1 MVRRNGNRN
10 SKIRVLR
17 SKNMS
22 TKKSEKIKDD
32 FIIMKKLIKQK
43 LDEWDTGNIQNEIN
57 KISILEDKPSGFYDI
72 NPLEFSGQACPNFSL
87 VSDSLRTALRY
98 MLSHSRKIG
107 KRKVYHEKYIFRY
120 SKF

>member
-57 KISILEDKPSGFYDI
+57 KISILEDKPSG
-72 NPLEFSGQACPNFSL
+72 SL
-87 VSDSLRTALRY
+87 ILTHQGSADSRVRTCYPTANKSESAKVLP
-98 MLSHSRKIG
+98 RKN
-107 KRKVYHEKYIFRY
+107 IFKIFKI
-120 SKF
+120 SIH

>member
-1 MVRRNGNRN
+1 MIHSSIFDPVEYFLVRQNRDRN

-57 KISILEDKPSGFYDI
+57 KISILEDKPSGWLTILTHQSSADR
-72 NPLEFSGQACPNFSL
+72 SA
-87 VSDSLRTALRY
+87 RRY
-98 MLSHSRKIG
+98 MLSVPPRKIG
-107 KRKVYHEKYIFRY
+107 KAQSFCHVKNIYF
-120 SKF
+120 